1 MGDSQKHWYT
11 MNLSAEEEANGNVL
25 LTEEEARIV
34 ANAIEQMYDNLVGSR
49 NLCRG
54 RARLGASEK
63 RHI

>member
-1 MGDSQKHWYT
+1 